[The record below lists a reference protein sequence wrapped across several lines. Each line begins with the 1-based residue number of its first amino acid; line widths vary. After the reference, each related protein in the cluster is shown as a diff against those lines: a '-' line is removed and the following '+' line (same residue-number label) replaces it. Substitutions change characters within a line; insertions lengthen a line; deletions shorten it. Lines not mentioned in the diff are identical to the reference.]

1 MRRVEDVMTRQVYTI
16 DEKASVADAADQMR
30 MYMVGALPVQQ
41 GSRLVGMV
49 TDRDIV
55 CRAVA
60 HNRLPASTTVAE
72 VMTPKVVS
80 CAEDTPVWKAEQLME
95 ENVIRRLVVLDGQG
109 AVSGIL
115 SYDDLAVLPP
125 ADLEPPPDAQATAS
139 NEGAPPPT
147 PTGGG

>member
-1 MRRVEDVMTRQVYTI
+1 MRRVQDVMTRQVYTI
-16 DEKASVADAADQMR
+16 DEKASVADAAEQMR
-30 MYMVGALPVQQ
+30 MYMVGALPVQRE
-41 GSRLVGMV
+41 GRLVGMV

-80 CAEDTPVWKAEQLME
+80 CTEDTPIWQAEQLME
-95 ENVIRRLVVLDGQG
+95 ENVIRRLIVLDSQG

-125 ADLEPPPDAQATAS
+125 ADLEPPQDARATTS
-139 NEGAPPPT
+139 DEGAPSPT
-147 PTGGG
+147 PGGAS